1 MFVQHLIEMVKVSL
15 KNNTFQFSVS
25 LFSLYKEIFF
35 LRKRRSLSYGPQL
48 QYFLRVKVELE
59 LRAFPGK
66 SIWVGWNWPELFS
79 SWCWGSESF
88 RFLGGG
94 GEAYFSFLG
103 GRVKF
108 EK

>member
-1 MFVQHLIEMVKVSL
+1 MTESSQ
-15 KNNTFQFSVS
+15 NNVPVTGINLGIACIPSCIDTNRASTPGFEVIKLF
-25 LFSLYKEIFF
+25 LFST
-35 LRKRRSLSYGPQL
+35 Q
-48 QYFLRVKVELE
+48 

-66 SIWVGWNWPELFS
+66 SIWVGWNWPEFFS

>member
-1 MFVQHLIEMVKVSL
+1 MPTKIMIHF
-15 KNNTFQFSVS
+15 
-25 LFSLYKEIFF
+25 
-35 LRKRRSLSYGPQL
+35 
-48 QYFLRVKVELE
+48 
-59 LRAFPGK
+59 RAFPGK
-66 SIWVGWNWPELFS
+66 SIWVGWNWPEFFS

>member
-1 MFVQHLIEMVKVSL
+1 M
-15 KNNTFQFSVS
+15 
-25 LFSLYKEIFF
+25 
-35 LRKRRSLSYGPQL
+35 
-48 QYFLRVKVELE
+48 
-59 LRAFPGK
+59 RAFPGK
-66 SIWVGWNWPELFS
+66 SILVGWNWPEFFS

>member
-1 MFVQHLIEMVKVSL
+1 MSIYHF
-15 KNNTFQFSVS
+15 
-25 LFSLYKEIFF
+25 
-35 LRKRRSLSYGPQL
+35 
-48 QYFLRVKVELE
+48 
-59 LRAFPGK
+59 RAFPGK
-66 SIWVGWNWPELFS
+66 SIWVGWNWPEFFS
-79 SWCWGSESF
+79 SLCWGSESF